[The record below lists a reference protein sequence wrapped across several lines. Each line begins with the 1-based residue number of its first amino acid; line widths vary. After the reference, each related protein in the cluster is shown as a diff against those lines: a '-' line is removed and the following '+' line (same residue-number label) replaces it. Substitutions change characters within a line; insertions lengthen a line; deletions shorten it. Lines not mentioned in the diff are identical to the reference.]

1 MKQPQRSIMVL
12 SGDLPDGDL
21 ATGIE
26 PLRLEVRCDGDADAF
41 EVLDTHVGSVRR
53 ADQLL
58 LRSGKRLTV
67 LSGGDHVVSQDASPR
82 HRFVEDLDNGPV
94 KYALRHA
101 PRLRS
106 LLSTGV
112 GTISHRDIWLTDD
125 DDKTLAR
132 ARLTTLSPD
141 GDGQAIT
148 ITELQPLRGYDKAMD
163 RLRARLVAVADNAPM
178 GASDLADLLFPDQLR
193 YEAKPDVAIAADDTA
208 WHTANRII
216 AAYLRVARRN
226 ESGIIAD
233 DDTEFLHDYR
243 VALRKVRS
251 VLSLFKG
258 AYSDDATAAFKR
270 SASELMAPTGR
281 LRDLDV
287 YLLAQDDYFA
297 MLPETLHAGL
307 ELMFGMFRNERRKAH
322 RSLSAHLASDDYD
335 DTIRAFL
342 AAVEDPDRAGQGPE
356 AHVGIGDF
364 GSRLIWKRYRKVCRL
379 ARTITADTPD
389 ERVHELRILCKKLRY
404 LLEFFAPLYPASAVK
419 PILKP
424 LKRLQDN
431 LGLFNDYSVQQAFLQ
446 DFLDRHEPLGHKRDL
461 ALAQSIGALIAV
473 LHERQKEERARIMT
487 SFSKFDGAEIRSRF
501 GSLFHDKET

>member
-82 HRFVEDLDNGPV
+82 HRFVEDLDEGPV
-94 KYALRHA
+94 KSALRNA

-106 LLSTGV
+106 LLRTGA
-112 GTISHRDIWLTDD
+112 GTISHREIRVTDD

-163 RLRARLVAVADNAPM
+163 RLRAHLVAVADNAPM

-233 DDTEFLHDYR
+233 HDTEFLHDYR

-258 AYSDDATAAFKR
+258 AYSDDA
-270 SASELMAPTGR
+270 
-281 LRDLDV
+281 
-287 YLLAQDDYFA
+287 
-297 MLPETLHAGL
+297 
-307 ELMFGMFRNERRKAH
+307 
-322 RSLSAHLASDDYD
+322 
-335 DTIRAFL
+335 IRAFL
-342 AAVEDPDRAGQGPE
+342 AAVEDPDRAGRGPK

-364 GSRLIWKRYRKVCRL
+364 GSRLIWKRHRKICRL

-419 PILKP
+419 PVLKP

-431 LGLFNDYSVQQAFLQ
+431 LGLFNDYSVQQAFLL

>member
-1 MKQPQRSIMVL
+1 MKQPQRRVLIL
-12 SGDLPDGDL
+12 SGELPDEDL
-21 ATGIE
+21 GTGIE
-26 PLRLEVRCDGDADAF
+26 PLHLEVRNIGDHTSF
-41 EVLDTHVGSVRR
+41 ELLDTHVGSVRR

-58 LRSGKRLTV
+58 LRSGKQLTMLLGAGQV
-67 LSGGDHVVSQDASPR
+67 MSQDASPK
-82 HRFVEDLDNGPV
+82 HRFVNELDDGPV
-94 KYALRHA
+94 KSALQHA

-106 LLSTGV
+106 LLSAGS
-112 GTISHRDIWLTDD
+112 GTISHRDLSVTDD

-132 ARLTTLSPD
+132 ARLTTLFPE

-148 ITELQPLRGYDKAMD
+148 ITDLQPLRGYGKAMD
-163 RLRARLVAVADNAPM
+163 QLRAHLEAAADSAPNRS
-178 GASDLADLLFPDQLR
+178 ADLAAMLFPDQVR
-193 YEAKPDVAIAADDTA
+193 YDAKPDVAIAMDDTA
-208 WHTANRII
+208 GHTANRII
-216 AAYLRVARRN
+216 AAYLQVARQN
-226 ESGIIAD
+226 EAGIIAD
-233 DDTEFLHDYR
+233 HDTEFLHDYR

-258 AYSDDATAAFKR
+258 AYSEERTAEFKR
-270 SASELMAPTGR
+270 IASELMAPTGR

-297 MLPETLHAGL
+297 MLPETLHEGL
-307 ELMFGMFRNERRKAH
+307 GLMFGMLRKERRKTH
-322 RSLSAHLASDDYD
+322 RRLSARLVSDEYD
-335 DTIRAFL
+335 STMRAFM
-342 AAVEDPDRAGQGPE
+342 AAFADPDGAGRGPE
-356 AHVGIGDF
+356 AGTGIGDF

-389 ERVHELRILCKKLRY
+389 EQVHELRILCKKLRY
-404 LLEFFAPLYPASAVK
+404 LMEFFAPLYPAAAVK

-431 LGLFNDYSVQQAFLQ
+431 LGLFNDYSVQQTFLQ

-487 SFSKFDGAEIRSRF
+487 SFLKFDGAEIRSRF
-501 GSLFHDKET
+501 GALFHDKET